1 MVENVN
7 TKDKHGHTPLIDA
20 AKAGEVDAI
29 RDLIGRG
36 ADLEAK
42 SEKGKTALHYAAANG
57 QAAAIRALLE
67 AGAQVDPR
75 DLEWHTPL
83 MLAANYGCNE
93 CVEDLLTAG
102 ADPLA
107 KMKLGN
113 TALTYAEA
121 NGHPDTLDLI
131 KKAQRAKSG
140 TA

>member
-7 TKDKHGHTPLIDA
+7 TKDKHGHTPLIEA
-20 AKAGEVDAI
+20 AKAGDAVAI
-29 RDLIGRG
+29 KDLLSRG
-36 ADLEAK
+36 ADMEAR

-57 QAAAIRALLE
+57 QVTAIKTLLE
-67 AGAQVDPR
+67 AGADVDPR
-75 DLEWHTPL
+75 DIEWHTPL
-83 MLAANYGCNE
+83 MLAANYGCNA
-93 CVEDLLTAG
+93 CVETLLTAG

-121 NGHPDTLDLI
+121 NGHPDTLELI
-131 KKAQRAKSG
+131 TKAQRAKAG